1 MLTSIKK
8 ATSSFFTKVLIG
20 LIILPFVFWGMG
32 DVFRTGNQNVLV
44 NIDAE
49 KIGVQNFVNY
59 LSQLNL
65 TDEQRKNLSKTDL
78 LDRILSDYIG
88 KKIIA
93 MEIETGGVKLSN
105 NSLKEIITSDE
116 TFKKDNQ
123 FSRTEYEKFLLENR
137 MSPTM
142 FEQNISEQEK
152 KRQLLTYL
160 SEGINLPNFLINK
173 EFQNENQNKTIQ
185 YLELDDLYKNKKFTD
200 EEIKKIYDE
209 NKQFLVREFK
219 KINFV
224 ELLPS
229 NLTGQPEY
237 NESYFKR
244 ILEIENGIL
253 DVKKVNDF
261 VQEFNLSLKTIN
273 ETDRNKKNKLGQ
285 DIIKLEDGLFER
297 MFNVEANKASLIN
310 LNNKYFL
317 SEVESINQITRD
329 LEDKEIRD
337 AITSQLKIKYIAE
350 SNIKIVKQ
358 LSEGKFKKEQFDN
371 FGKENNI
378 PIKNTTL
385 KNLEDETIFNKDII
399 REIFKVKDNELQL
412 ITDSTLTKNYIIY
425 SVKTEFPPFDK
436 NNKKFTEYETKA
448 KLGFSN
454 QIYGTFDAAVNERYD
469 VKINEKV
476 LTRIKNT
483 L

>member
-65 TDEQRKNLSKTDL
+65 TDEQRKSLSKTDL

-105 NSLKEIITSDE
+105 SSLKEIITSDE

-237 NESYFKR
+237 NEAYFKR
-244 ILEIENGIL
+244 IDEIENGIL
-253 DVKKVNDF
+253 DGKKVNDF
-261 VQEFNLSLKTIN
+261 AQEFNLSLKTIN

-285 DIIKLEDGLFER
+285 DIIKLEDELFER
-297 MFNVEANKASLIN
+297 IFNVEANKASLIN

-350 SNIKIVKQ
+350 NNIKIVKQ

-371 FGKENNI
+371 FSKENNI
-378 PIKNTTL
+378 SIKNTTL
-385 KNLEDETIFNKDII
+385 KNLEDETIFNKDIM

-412 ITDSTLTKNYIIY
+412 ITDSTLTKNYIIF

>member
-105 NSLKEIITSDE
+105 SSLKEIITSDE

-237 NESYFKR
+237 NEAYFKR
-244 ILEIENGIL
+244 IDEIENGIL
-253 DVKKVNDF
+253 DGKKVNDF
-261 VQEFNLSLKTIN
+261 AQEFNLSLKTIN

-297 MFNVEANKASLIN
+297 IFNVEANKASLIN

-371 FGKENNI
+371 FSKENNI
-378 PIKNTTL
+378 SIKNTTL

-412 ITDSTLTKNYIIY
+412 ITDSTLTKNYIIF

>member
-105 NSLKEIITSDE
+105 SSLKEIITSDE

-209 NKQFLVREFK
+209 NKQFLVKEFK

-237 NESYFKR
+237 NEAYFKR
-244 ILEIENGIL
+244 IDEIENGIL
-253 DVKKVNDF
+253 DGKKINDF
-261 VQEFNLSLKTIN
+261 TQEFNLSLKTIN

-329 LEDKEIRD
+329 LEDEEIRD

-350 SNIKIVKQ
+350 NNIKIVKQ

-371 FGKENNI
+371 FSKENNI
-378 PIKNTTL
+378 SIKNTTL

-425 SVKTEFPPFDK
+425 SVKTEFPPFDE

>member
-44 NIDAE
+44 NIDDE

-65 TDEQRKNLSKTDL
+65 TDEQRKSLSKTDL

-105 NSLKEIITSDE
+105 SSLKEIITSDE
-116 TFKKDNQ
+116 TFKEDNQ

-185 YLELDDLYKNKKFTD
+185 YIELDDLYKNKKFTD

-229 NLTGQPEY
+229 NLTGQAEY
-237 NESYFKR
+237 NEAYFKR
-244 ILEIENGIL
+244 IDEIENGIL
-253 DVKKVNDF
+253 DGKKINDF
-261 VQEFNLSLKTIN
+261 TQEFNLSLKTIN

-285 DIIKLEDGLFER
+285 DIIKLEDRLFER

-317 SEVESINQITRD
+317 SEVESINQITRN

-371 FGKENNI
+371 FSKENNI
-378 PIKNTTL
+378 SIKNTTL

-412 ITDSTLTKNYIIY
+412 ITDSALTKNYIIY

-454 QIYGTFDAAVNERYD
+454 QIYGTFDAAINERYN

>member
-8 ATSSFFTKVLIG
+8 ATSSFFAKVLIG

-105 NSLKEIITSDE
+105 SSLKEIITSDE

-237 NESYFKR
+237 NEAYFKR
-244 ILEIENGIL
+244 IDEIENGIL
-253 DVKKVNDF
+253 DGKKVNDF
-261 VQEFNLSLKTIN
+261 TQEFNLSLKTIN

-329 LEDKEIRD
+329 LEDEEIRD

-371 FGKENNI
+371 FSKENNI
-378 PIKNTTL
+378 SIKNTTL

-425 SVKTEFPPFDK
+425 SVKTEFPPFDE

>member
-8 ATSSFFTKVLIG
+8 ATSSFFAKVLIG

-105 NSLKEIITSDE
+105 SSLKEIITSDE

-209 NKQFLVREFK
+209 NKQFLVKEFK

-237 NESYFKR
+237 NEAYFKR
-244 ILEIENGIL
+244 IDEIENGIL
-253 DVKKVNDF
+253 DGKKVNDF
-261 VQEFNLSLKTIN
+261 TQEFNLSLKTIN

-329 LEDKEIRD
+329 LEDEEIRD

-350 SNIKIVKQ
+350 NNIKIVKQ

-371 FGKENNI
+371 FSKENNI
-378 PIKNTTL
+378 SIKNTTL
-385 KNLEDETIFNKDII
+385 KNLEDETIFNKDIM

-412 ITDSTLTKNYIIY
+412 ITDSTLTKNYIIF

>member
-105 NSLKEIITSDE
+105 SSLKEIITSDE

-237 NESYFKR
+237 NEAYFKR
-244 ILEIENGIL
+244 IDEIENGIL
-253 DVKKVNDF
+253 DGKKVNDF
-261 VQEFNLSLKTIN
+261 TQEFNLSLKTIN
-273 ETDRNKKNKLGQ
+273 ETDRNKKNNRDSNLKLTG
-285 DIIKLEDGLFER
+285 IS
-297 MFNVEANKASLIN
+297 NS
-310 LNNKYFL
+310 
-317 SEVESINQITRD
+317 
-329 LEDKEIRD
+329 
-337 AITSQLKIKYIAE
+337 TSQ
-350 SNIKIVKQ
+350 NVKH
-358 LSEGKFKKEQFDN
+358 KFCLTFLN
-371 FGKENNI
+371 A
-378 PIKNTTL
+378 
-385 KNLEDETIFNKDII
+385 I
-399 REIFKVKDNELQL
+399 R
-412 ITDSTLTKNYIIY
+412 
-425 SVKTEFPPFDK
+425 
-436 NNKKFTEYETKA
+436 
-448 KLGFSN
+448 GH
-454 QIYGTFDAAVNERYD
+454 
-469 VKINEKV
+469 
-476 LTRIKNT
+476 
-483 L
+483 

>member
-8 ATSSFFTKVLIG
+8 ATSSFFAKVLIG

-105 NSLKEIITSDE
+105 SSLKEIITSDE

-237 NESYFKR
+237 NEAYFKR
-244 ILEIENGIL
+244 IDEIENGIL
-253 DVKKVNDF
+253 DGKKVNDF
-261 VQEFNLSLKTIN
+261 TQEFNLSLKTIN

-350 SNIKIVKQ
+350 NNIKIVKQ

-371 FGKENNI
+371 FSKENNI
-378 PIKNTTL
+378 SIKNTTL

>member
-209 NKQFLVREFK
+209 NKQFLVKEFK

-237 NESYFKR
+237 NEAYFKR
-244 ILEIENGIL
+244 IDEIENGIL
-253 DVKKVNDF
+253 DGKKVNDF
-261 VQEFNLSLKTIN
+261 TQEFNLSLKTIN

-329 LEDKEIRD
+329 LEDEEIRD

-350 SNIKIVKQ
+350 NNIKIVKQ

-371 FGKENNI
+371 FSKENNI
-378 PIKNTTL
+378 SIKNTTL
-385 KNLEDETIFNKDII
+385 KNLEDETIFNKDIM

-412 ITDSTLTKNYIIY
+412 ITDSTLTKNYIIF

>member
-8 ATSSFFTKVLIG
+8 ATSSFFAKVLIG

-105 NSLKEIITSDE
+105 SSLKEIITSDE

-237 NESYFKR
+237 NEAYFKR
-244 ILEIENGIL
+244 IDEIENGIL
-253 DVKKVNDF
+253 DGKKVNDF
-261 VQEFNLSLKTIN
+261 TQEFNLSLKTIN

-329 LEDKEIRD
+329 LEDEEIRD

-371 FGKENNI
+371 FSKENNI
-378 PIKNTTL
+378 SIKNTTL
-385 KNLEDETIFNKDII
+385 KNLEDETIFNKDIM

>member
-8 ATSSFFTKVLIG
+8 ATSSFFAKVLIG

-105 NSLKEIITSDE
+105 SSLKEIITSDE

-209 NKQFLVREFK
+209 NKQFLVKEFK

-237 NESYFKR
+237 NETYFKR
-244 ILEIENGIL
+244 IDEIENGIL
-253 DVKKVNDF
+253 DGKKVNDF
-261 VQEFNLSLKTIN
+261 TQEFNLSLKTIN

-329 LEDKEIRD
+329 LEDEEIRD

-350 SNIKIVKQ
+350 NNIKIVKQ

-371 FGKENNI
+371 FSKENNI
-378 PIKNTTL
+378 SIKNTTL
-385 KNLEDETIFNKDII
+385 KNLEDETIFNKDIM

-412 ITDSTLTKNYIIY
+412 ITDSTLTKNYIIF

>member
-44 NIDAE
+44 NINAE

-105 NSLKEIITSDE
+105 SSLKEIITSDE

-173 EFQNENQNKTIQ
+173 EFQNENQNKIIQ
-185 YLELDDLYKNKKFTD
+185 YIELDDLYKNKKFTD

-229 NLTGQPEY
+229 NLTGQTEY
-237 NESYFKR
+237 NEAYFKR
-244 ILEIENGIL
+244 IDEIENGIL
-253 DVKKVNDF
+253 DGKKINDF
-261 VQEFNLSLKTIN
+261 TQEFNLSLKTIN

-297 MFNVEANKASLIN
+297 MFNVEANNASLIN

-317 SEVESINQITRD
+317 SEVESINQITRN
-329 LEDKEIRD
+329 LEDEEIRD

-371 FGKENNI
+371 YSKENNI
-378 PIKNTTL
+378 SIKNTTL

-454 QIYGTFDAAVNERYD
+454 QIYGTFDAAINERYD
-469 VKINEKV
+469 VMINEKV

>member
-1 MLTSIKK
+1 MITSIKK

-49 KIGVQNFVNY
+49 KIGVQNFINY

-65 TDEQRKNLSKTDL
+65 TDEQRKSLSKTDL

-88 KKIIA
+88 KKIIT
-93 MEIETGGVKLSN
+93 MEIETGGVRLSN
-105 NSLKEIITSDE
+105 SSLKEIITSDE

-237 NESYFKR
+237 NEAYFKR
-244 ILEIENGIL
+244 IDEIENGIL
-253 DVKKVNDF
+253 DGKKVNDF
-261 VQEFNLSLKTIN
+261 TQEFNLSLKTIN

-297 MFNVEANKASLIN
+297 MFNVEVNKASLIN

-350 SNIKIVKQ
+350 NNIKIVKQ
-358 LSEGKFKKEQFDN
+358 LSEGKFKKDQFDN
-371 FGKENNI
+371 FSKENNI
-378 PIKNTTL
+378 SIKNTTL
-385 KNLEDETIFNKDII
+385 KNLEDEKIFNKDII

-412 ITDSTLTKNYIIY
+412 ITDSTLTKNYIIF

-454 QIYGTFDAAVNERYD
+454 QIYGTFDAAINERYD

>member
-237 NESYFKR
+237 NEAYFKR
-244 ILEIENGIL
+244 IDEIENGIL
-253 DVKKVNDF
+253 DGKKINDF
-261 VQEFNLSLKTIN
+261 TQEFNLSLKTIN

-297 MFNVEANKASLIN
+297 MFDVEANKASLIN

-329 LEDKEIRD
+329 LEDEEIRD

-350 SNIKIVKQ
+350 NNIKIVKQ

-371 FGKENNI
+371 FSKENNI
-378 PIKNTTL
+378 SIKNTTL
-385 KNLEDETIFNKDII
+385 KNLEDETIFNKDIM

-425 SVKTEFPPFDK
+425 SVKTEFPPFDE

>member
-209 NKQFLVREFK
+209 NKQFLVKEFK

-237 NESYFKR
+237 NEAYFKR
-244 ILEIENGIL
+244 IDEIENGIL
-253 DVKKVNDF
+253 DGKKVNDF
-261 VQEFNLSLKTIN
+261 TQEFNLSLKTIN

-329 LEDKEIRD
+329 LEDEEIRD

-371 FGKENNI
+371 FSKENNI
-378 PIKNTTL
+378 SIKNTTL

>member
-237 NESYFKR
+237 NEAYFKR
-244 ILEIENGIL
+244 IDEIENGIL
-253 DVKKVNDF
+253 DGKKVNDF
-261 VQEFNLSLKTIN
+261 AQEFNLSLKTIN

-297 MFNVEANKASLIN
+297 IFNVEANKASLIN

-329 LEDKEIRD
+329 LEDEEIRD

-350 SNIKIVKQ
+350 NNIKIVKQ

-371 FGKENNI
+371 FSKENNI
-378 PIKNTTL
+378 SIKNTTL

>member
-8 ATSSFFTKVLIG
+8 ATSSFFAKVLIG

-105 NSLKEIITSDE
+105 SSLKEIITSDE

-209 NKQFLVREFK
+209 NKQFLVKEFK

-237 NESYFKR
+237 NEAYFKR
-244 ILEIENGIL
+244 IDEIENGIL
-253 DVKKVNDF
+253 DGKKINDF
-261 VQEFNLSLKTIN
+261 TQEFNLSLKTIN

-329 LEDKEIRD
+329 LEDEEIRD

-350 SNIKIVKQ
+350 NNIKIVKQ

-371 FGKENNI
+371 FSKENNI
-378 PIKNTTL
+378 SIKNTTL
-385 KNLEDETIFNKDII
+385 KNLEDETIFNKDIM

-425 SVKTEFPPFDK
+425 SVKTEFPPFDE

>member
-8 ATSSFFTKVLIG
+8 ATSSFFAKVLIG

-105 NSLKEIITSDE
+105 SSLKEIITSDE

-237 NESYFKR
+237 NEAYFKR
-244 ILEIENGIL
+244 IDEIENGIL
-253 DVKKVNDF
+253 DGKKVNDF
-261 VQEFNLSLKTIN
+261 AQEFNLSLKTIN

-297 MFNVEANKASLIN
+297 IFNVEANKASLIN

-329 LEDKEIRD
+329 LEDEEIRD

-371 FGKENNI
+371 FSKENNI
-378 PIKNTTL
+378 SIKNTTL

-399 REIFKVKDNELQL
+399 REIFKVKDNEFQL
-412 ITDSTLTKNYIIY
+412 ITDSTLTKNYIIF

>member
-8 ATSSFFTKVLIG
+8 ATSSFFAKVLIG

-105 NSLKEIITSDE
+105 SSLKEIITSDE

-237 NESYFKR
+237 NEAYFKR
-244 ILEIENGIL
+244 IDEIENGIL
-253 DVKKVNDF
+253 DGKKINDF
-261 VQEFNLSLKTIN
+261 TQEFNLSLKTIN

-329 LEDKEIRD
+329 LEDEEIRD

-350 SNIKIVKQ
+350 NNIKIVKQ

-371 FGKENNI
+371 FSKENNI
-378 PIKNTTL
+378 SIKNTTL
-385 KNLEDETIFNKDII
+385 KNLEDETIFNKDIM

-412 ITDSTLTKNYIIY
+412 ITDSTLTKNYIIF

>member
-8 ATSSFFTKVLIG
+8 ATSSFFAKVLIG

-105 NSLKEIITSDE
+105 SSLKEIITSDE

-237 NESYFKR
+237 NEAYFKR
-244 ILEIENGIL
+244 IDEIENGIL
-253 DVKKVNDF
+253 DGKKVNDF
-261 VQEFNLSLKTIN
+261 TQEFNLSLKTIN

-329 LEDKEIRD
+329 LEDEEIRD

-350 SNIKIVKQ
+350 NNIKIVKQ

-371 FGKENNI
+371 FSKENNI
-378 PIKNTTL
+378 SIKNTTL
-385 KNLEDETIFNKDII
+385 KNLEDETIFNKDIM

>member
-105 NSLKEIITSDE
+105 SSLKEIITSDE

-209 NKQFLVREFK
+209 NKQFLVKEFK

-237 NESYFKR
+237 NEAYFKR
-244 ILEIENGIL
+244 IDEIENGIL
-253 DVKKVNDF
+253 DGKKVNDF
-261 VQEFNLSLKTIN
+261 TQEFNLSLKTIN

-329 LEDKEIRD
+329 LEDEEIRD

-350 SNIKIVKQ
+350 NNIKIVKQ

-371 FGKENNI
+371 FSKENNI
-378 PIKNTTL
+378 SIKNTTL

>member
-237 NESYFKR
+237 NEAYFKR
-244 ILEIENGIL
+244 IDEIENGIL
-253 DVKKVNDF
+253 DGKKVNDF
-261 VQEFNLSLKTIN
+261 AQEFNLSLKTIN

-297 MFNVEANKASLIN
+297 IFNVEANKASLIN

-371 FGKENNI
+371 FSKENNI
-378 PIKNTTL
+378 SIKNTTL

-448 KLGFSN
+448 K
-454 QIYGTFDAAVNERYD
+454 
-469 VKINEKV
+469 
-476 LTRIKNT
+476 
-483 L
+483 

>member
-237 NESYFKR
+237 NEAYFKR
-244 ILEIENGIL
+244 IDEIENGIL
-253 DVKKVNDF
+253 DGKKVNDF
-261 VQEFNLSLKTIN
+261 TQEFNLSLKTIN

-329 LEDKEIRD
+329 LEDEEIRD

-350 SNIKIVKQ
+350 NNIKIVKQ

-371 FGKENNI
+371 FSKENNI
-378 PIKNTTL
+378 SIKNTTL

-425 SVKTEFPPFDK
+425 SVKTEFPPFDE

>member
-65 TDEQRKNLSKTDL
+65 TDEQRKSLSKTDL

-93 MEIETGGVKLSN
+93 MEIETGGIKLSN
-105 NSLKEIITSDE
+105 SSLKEIITSDE
-116 TFKKDNQ
+116 TFKEDNQ

-185 YLELDDLYKNKKFTD
+185 YIELDDLYKNKKFTD

-229 NLTGQPEY
+229 NLTGQAEY
-237 NESYFKR
+237 NEAYFKR
-244 ILEIENGIL
+244 IDEIENGIL
-253 DVKKVNDF
+253 DGKKINDF
-261 VQEFNLSLKTIN
+261 TQEFNLSLKTIN

-297 MFNVEANKASLIN
+297 MFNVEANKTSLIN

-371 FGKENNI
+371 FSKENNI
-378 PIKNTTL
+378 SIKNTTL

-469 VKINEKV
+469 VRINEKV

>member
-105 NSLKEIITSDE
+105 SSLKEIITSDE

-237 NESYFKR
+237 NEAYFKR
-244 ILEIENGIL
+244 IDEIENGIL
-253 DVKKVNDF
+253 DGKKVNDF
-261 VQEFNLSLKTIN
+261 AQEFNLSLKTIN

-297 MFNVEANKASLIN
+297 IFNVEANKASLIN

-350 SNIKIVKQ
+350 NNIKIVKQ

-371 FGKENNI
+371 FSKENNI
-378 PIKNTTL
+378 SIKNTTL

-469 VKINEKV
+469 VRINEKV

>member
-237 NESYFKR
+237 NEAYFKR
-244 ILEIENGIL
+244 IDEIENGIL
-253 DVKKVNDF
+253 DGKKVNDF
-261 VQEFNLSLKTIN
+261 TQEFNLSLKTIN

-297 MFNVEANKASLIN
+297 IFNVEANKASLIN

-350 SNIKIVKQ
+350 NNIKIVKQ

-371 FGKENNI
+371 FSKENNI
-378 PIKNTTL
+378 SIKNTTL

>member
-65 TDEQRKNLSKTDL
+65 TNEQRKNLSKTDL

-209 NKQFLVREFK
+209 NKQFLVKEFK

-237 NESYFKR
+237 NEAYFKR
-244 ILEIENGIL
+244 IDEIENGIL
-253 DVKKVNDF
+253 DGKKVNDF
-261 VQEFNLSLKTIN
+261 TQEFNLSLKTIN

-329 LEDKEIRD
+329 LEDEEIRD

-350 SNIKIVKQ
+350 NNIKIVKQ

-371 FGKENNI
+371 FSKENNI
-378 PIKNTTL
+378 SIKNTTL
-385 KNLEDETIFNKDII
+385 KNLEDETIFNKDIM

-412 ITDSTLTKNYIIY
+412 ITDSTLTKNYIIF

>member
-8 ATSSFFTKVLIG
+8 ATSSFFAKVLIG

-105 NSLKEIITSDE
+105 SSLKEIITSDE

-237 NESYFKR
+237 NEAYFKR
-244 ILEIENGIL
+244 IDEIENGIL
-253 DVKKVNDF
+253 DGKKVNDF
-261 VQEFNLSLKTIN
+261 TQEFNLSLKTIN

-329 LEDKEIRD
+329 LEDEEIRD

-350 SNIKIVKQ
+350 NNIKIVKQ

-371 FGKENNI
+371 FSKENNI
-378 PIKNTTL
+378 SIKNTTL
-385 KNLEDETIFNKDII
+385 KNLEDETIFNKDIM

-412 ITDSTLTKNYIIY
+412 ITDSTLTKNYIIF

>member
-105 NSLKEIITSDE
+105 SSLKEIITSDE

-237 NESYFKR
+237 NEAYFKR
-244 ILEIENGIL
+244 IDEIENGIL
-253 DVKKVNDF
+253 DGKKVNDF
-261 VQEFNLSLKTIN
+261 TQEFNLSLKTIN

-329 LEDKEIRD
+329 LEDEEIRD

-350 SNIKIVKQ
+350 NNIKIVKQ

-371 FGKENNI
+371 FSKENNI
-378 PIKNTTL
+378 SIKNTTL
-385 KNLEDETIFNKDII
+385 KNLEDETIFNKDIM

>member
-105 NSLKEIITSDE
+105 SSLKEIITSDE

-237 NESYFKR
+237 NEAYFKR
-244 ILEIENGIL
+244 IDEIENGIL
-253 DVKKVNDF
+253 DGKKVNDF
-261 VQEFNLSLKTIN
+261 TQEFNLSLKTIN

-329 LEDKEIRD
+329 LEDEEIRD

-371 FGKENNI
+371 FSKENNI
-378 PIKNTTL
+378 SIKNTTL

>member
-237 NESYFKR
+237 NEAYFKR
-244 ILEIENGIL
+244 IDEIENGIL
-253 DVKKVNDF
+253 DGKKVNDF
-261 VQEFNLSLKTIN
+261 AQEFNLSLKTIN

-297 MFNVEANKASLIN
+297 IFNVEANKASLIN

-371 FGKENNI
+371 FSKENNI
-378 PIKNTTL
+378 SIKNTTL

-425 SVKTEFPPFDK
+425 SVKTEFPPFDE

>member
-8 ATSSFFTKVLIG
+8 ATSSFFAKVLIG

-237 NESYFKR
+237 NEAYFKR
-244 ILEIENGIL
+244 IDEIENGIL
-253 DVKKVNDF
+253 DGKKVNDF
-261 VQEFNLSLKTIN
+261 AQEFNLSLKTIN
-273 ETDRNKKNKLGQ
+273 ETDRNKKNKSGQ

-329 LEDKEIRD
+329 LEDEEIRD

-350 SNIKIVKQ
+350 NNIKIVKQ

-371 FGKENNI
+371 FSKENNI
-378 PIKNTTL
+378 SIKNTTL

-425 SVKTEFPPFDK
+425 SVKTEFPPFDE

>member
-20 LIILPFVFWGMG
+20 LIILPFVFWGVG

-65 TDEQRKNLSKTDL
+65 TDEQRKSLSKTDL

-93 MEIETGGVKLSN
+93 MEIETGGIKLSN

-229 NLTGQPEY
+229 NLTGQAEY
-237 NESYFKR
+237 NEAYFKR
-244 ILEIENGIL
+244 IDEIENGIL
-253 DVKKVNDF
+253 DGKKINDF
-261 VQEFNLSLKTIN
+261 TQEFNLSLKTIN

-350 SNIKIVKQ
+350 SNIKIVKE

-371 FGKENNI
+371 FSKENNI
-378 PIKNTTL
+378 SIKNTTL
-385 KNLEDETIFNKDII
+385 KNLDDETIFNKDII

-412 ITDSTLTKNYIIY
+412 ITDSKLTKNYIIY
-425 SVKTEFPPFDK
+425 SVKTEFPQFDK

-454 QIYGTFDAAVNERYD
+454 QIYGTFDAAINERYD

>member
-237 NESYFKR
+237 NEAYFKR
-244 ILEIENGIL
+244 IDEIENGIL
-253 DVKKVNDF
+253 DGKKVNDF
-261 VQEFNLSLKTIN
+261 TQEFNLSLKTIN

-350 SNIKIVKQ
+350 NNIKIVKQ

-371 FGKENNI
+371 FSKENNI
-378 PIKNTTL
+378 SIKNTTL

>member
-8 ATSSFFTKVLIG
+8 ATSSFFAKVLIG

-105 NSLKEIITSDE
+105 SSLKEIITSDE

-237 NESYFKR
+237 NEAYFKR
-244 ILEIENGIL
+244 IDEIENGIL
-253 DVKKVNDF
+253 DGKKVNDF
-261 VQEFNLSLKTIN
+261 TQEFNLSLKTIN

-329 LEDKEIRD
+329 LEDEEIRD

-350 SNIKIVKQ
+350 NNIKIVKQ

-371 FGKENNI
+371 FSKENNI
-378 PIKNTTL
+378 SIKNTTL

-412 ITDSTLTKNYIIY
+412 ITDSTLTKNYIIF

>member
-237 NESYFKR
+237 NEAYFKR
-244 ILEIENGIL
+244 IDEIENGIL
-253 DVKKVNDF
+253 DGKKVNDF
-261 VQEFNLSLKTIN
+261 AQEFNLSLKTIN

-329 LEDKEIRD
+329 LEDEEIRD
-337 AITSQLKIKYIAE
+337 AIISQLKIKYIAE
-350 SNIKIVKQ
+350 NNIKIVKQ

-371 FGKENNI
+371 FSKENNI
-378 PIKNTTL
+378 SIKNTTL

-412 ITDSTLTKNYIIY
+412 ITDSTLTKNYIIF

>member
-8 ATSSFFTKVLIG
+8 TTSSFFTKVLIG

-65 TDEQRKNLSKTDL
+65 TDEQRKSLSKTDL

-105 NSLKEIITSDE
+105 SSLKEIITSDE

-185 YLELDDLYKNKKFTD
+185 YIELDDLYKNKKFTD

-229 NLTGQPEY
+229 NLTGQAEY
-237 NESYFKR
+237 NEAYFKR
-244 ILEIENGIL
+244 IDEIENGIL
-253 DVKKVNDF
+253 DGKKINDF
-261 VQEFNLSLKTIN
+261 TQEFNLSLKTIN

-317 SEVESINQITRD
+317 SEVESINQITRN
-329 LEDKEIRD
+329 LEDEEIRD

-350 SNIKIVKQ
+350 NNIKIVKQ
-358 LSEGKFKKEQFDN
+358 LSEGKFKKEEFDN
-371 FGKENNI
+371 FSKENNI
-378 PIKNTTL
+378 SIKNTTL
-385 KNLEDETIFNKDII
+385 KNLEDEKIFNKDII

-425 SVKTEFPPFDK
+425 SVKTEFPTFDK

-448 KLGFSN
+448 KLRFSN
-454 QIYGTFDAAVNERYD
+454 QIYGTFDAAINERYD
-469 VKINEKV
+469 VMINEKV

>member
-44 NIDAE
+44 NIDDE

-65 TDEQRKNLSKTDL
+65 TDEQRKSLSKTDL

-105 NSLKEIITSDE
+105 SSLKEIITSDE
-116 TFKKDNQ
+116 TFKKNNQ

-137 MSPTM
+137 MSPSM

-237 NESYFKR
+237 NEAYFKR
-244 ILEIENGIL
+244 IDEIENGIL
-253 DVKKVNDF
+253 DGKKVNDF
-261 VQEFNLSLKTIN
+261 AQEFNLSLKTIN

-297 MFNVEANKASLIN
+297 MFNVEVNKASLIN

-317 SEVESINQITRD
+317 SEVESINQITRN

-371 FGKENNI
+371 YSKENNI
-378 PIKNTTL
+378 SIKNTTL

-454 QIYGTFDAAVNERYD
+454 QIYGTFDAEINDRYD

>member
-8 ATSSFFTKVLIG
+8 ATSSFFAKVLIG

-237 NESYFKR
+237 NEAYFKR
-244 ILEIENGIL
+244 IDEIENGIL
-253 DVKKVNDF
+253 DGKKVNDF
-261 VQEFNLSLKTIN
+261 AQEFNLSLKTIN

-350 SNIKIVKQ
+350 NNIKIVKQ

-371 FGKENNI
+371 FSKENNI
-378 PIKNTTL
+378 SIKNTTL

-412 ITDSTLTKNYIIY
+412 ITDSTLTKNYIIF